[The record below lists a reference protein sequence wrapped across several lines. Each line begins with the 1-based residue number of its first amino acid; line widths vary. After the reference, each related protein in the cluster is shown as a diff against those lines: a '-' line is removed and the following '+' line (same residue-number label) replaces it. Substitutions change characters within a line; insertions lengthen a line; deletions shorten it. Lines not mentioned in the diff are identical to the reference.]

1 MFVIC
6 GKCKKEIDIDEHDF
20 CPECGAPLK
29 NAIAPKNKKELMTYT
44 ALKNQYDSDKKELF
58 IYLILLG
65 VVLLLGV
72 SGFLLEKIF

>member
-1 MFVIC
+1 MKVVC
-6 GKCKKEIDIDEHDF
+6 SKCRDVVDTDESDF
-20 CPECGAPLK
+20 CPKCGESLK
-29 NAIAPKNKKELMTYT
+29 NAIVPSSEKELLTYT

-65 VVLLLGV
+65 VVLFLGI